1 MRMTGFSLL
10 ELIVTMAIVA
20 VVLVI
25 GVPSF
30 IELLRSSRVST
41 LTSRLVTAMNLTRS
55 EAIRAGS
62 RVTLCKSADGATCI
76 ATGGYQQGWIVFV
89 DETPLAARDVGNP
102 RERLLRVYEAASG
115 AKLRL
120 TGNSTVANYVSYDSM
135 GAARLIGGGFQAGT
149 LTACEPPIGRKVVLS
164 SGGRIRT
171 EVFTCPS

>member
-30 IELLRSSRVST
+30 IELLRSNRVST

-55 EAIRAGS
+55 EAIKTGS
-62 RVTLCKSADGATCI
+62 RVTLCKSADGATCTG
-76 ATGGYQQGWIVFV
+76 AGGYQQGWIVFV
-89 DETPLAARDVGNP
+89 DEAPLAARNVDNA
-102 RERLLRVYEAASG
+102 RERLVRVYERAPG
-115 AKLRL
+115 IKLRL
-120 TGNSTVANYVSYDSM
+120 TGNSTVANYVSYDAM

-149 LTACEPPIGRKVVLS
+149 LTVCEPPVGRKVVLS

-171 EVFTCPS
+171 EAVPCSD

>member
-10 ELIVTMAIVA
+10 ELIVTMAIVT

-55 EAIRAGS
+55 EAIKTGS

-76 ATGGYQQGWIVFV
+76 QAGDYQQGWIVFV
-89 DETPLAARDVGNP
+89 DEAPLAVRDVGNA
-102 RERLLRVYEAASG
+102 RERLVQVYE
-115 AKLRL
+115 
-120 TGNSTVANYVSYDSM
+120 
-135 GAARLIGGGFQAGT
+135 QAPGT
-149 LTACEPPIGRKVVLS
+149 KSLS
-164 SGGRIRT
+164 
-171 EVFTCPS
+171 E